1 MDQPT
6 TTKIFDEYEGFYTLL
21 MKRVGEMAAQGK
33 SLDEIKKELKM
44 PEYTDWQWPGSSWR
58 EHRRGVEGR

>member
-1 MDQPT
+1 
-6 TTKIFDEYEGFYTLL
+6 

-44 PEYTDWQWPGSSWR
+44 PEYADWAGQNNLPQNITVAYASIKK
-58 EHRRGVEGR
+58 

>member
-1 MDQPT
+1 
-6 TTKIFDEYEGFYTLL
+6 

-44 PEYTDWQWPGSSWR
+44 PEYTSWQGQDRLAVNIDAAYKS
-58 EHRRGVEGR
+58 VKK